1 MSTAVNVVAYFVDV
15 FDTVVFAVIKR
26 ALRILKIVIKA
37 EAFILLKHIK
47 KYYICCPHDNLL
59 LIKNNQY

>member
-47 KYYICCPHDNLL
+47 NIIYVVHITTCC
-59 LIKNNQY
+59 

>member
-1 MSTAVNVVAYFVDV
+1 MSTAVNVVTSFVDV

-47 KYYICCPHDNLL
+47 NIIYVVHITTCC
-59 LIKNNQY
+59 

>member
-1 MSTAVNVVAYFVDV
+1 MSTAVNVVTYFVDV

-47 KYYICCPHDNLL
+47 NIIYVVHITTCC
-59 LIKNNQY
+59 